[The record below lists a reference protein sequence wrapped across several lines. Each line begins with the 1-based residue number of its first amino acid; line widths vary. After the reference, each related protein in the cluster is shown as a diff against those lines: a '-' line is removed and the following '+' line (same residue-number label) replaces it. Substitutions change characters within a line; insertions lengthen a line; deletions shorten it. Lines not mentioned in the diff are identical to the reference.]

1 MQIGQ
6 VGIVAGVVELFVVSD
21 DIFFV
26 ICVDSVVEGVGLVS
40 SEDVFSDI
48 LIFDV
53 VTCGLFVCLWF
64 E

>member
-26 ICVDSVVEGVGLVS
+26 ICVDSVVAGVGLVS

>member
-21 DIFFV
+21 DIV
-26 ICVDSVVEGVGLVS
+26 ICVDSVVAGVGLVS

>member
-26 ICVDSVVEGVGLVS
+26 IRVDSVVAGVGLVS

-48 LIFDV
+48 SIFDV

>member
-21 DIFFV
+21 DIFV
-26 ICVDSVVEGVGLVS
+26 ICVDSVVAGVGLVS

>member
-26 ICVDSVVEGVGLVS
+26 IRVDSVVAGVGLVS

>member
-26 ICVDSVVEGVGLVS
+26 IRVDSVVAGVGLVS
-40 SEDVFSDI
+40 SEDVFSAI

-53 VTCGLFVCLWF
+53 VTCSYVCVF
-64 E
+64 MV

>member
-26 ICVDSVVEGVGLVS
+26 IRVDSIVAGVGLVS

>member
-26 ICVDSVVEGVGLVS
+26 IRVDSVVAGVGLVS
-40 SEDVFSDI
+40 SEDVFSAI

-64 E
+64 D

>member
-26 ICVDSVVEGVGLVS
+26 IRVDSVVAGVGLVS

-53 VTCGLFVCLWF
+53 VTCGLFVCSWF

>member
-26 ICVDSVVEGVGLVS
+26 IRVDSVVAGVGLVS
-40 SEDVFSDI
+40 SEDVFSAI
-48 LIFDV
+48 SIFDV

>member
-26 ICVDSVVEGVGLVS
+26 IRVDSVVAGVGLVS

-53 VTCGLFVCLWF
+53 VTCSYVCLF
-64 E
+64 MV